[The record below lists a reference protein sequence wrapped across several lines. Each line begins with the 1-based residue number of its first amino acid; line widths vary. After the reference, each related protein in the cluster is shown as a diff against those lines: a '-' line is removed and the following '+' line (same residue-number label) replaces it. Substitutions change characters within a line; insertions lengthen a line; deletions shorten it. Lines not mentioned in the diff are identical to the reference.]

1 MADCSDRTGSP
12 VKFRSLAESGSPAG
26 VGLAGQWL
34 GQSAVHWAAKNIL
47 LFSLLSK
54 GTTQGTGRSMHPRSG
69 QKYYLYYVILL
80 LLLLWLSKLILK

>member
-12 VKFRSLAESGSPAG
+12 VKFRSLVGLGSPAG
-26 VGLAGQWL
+26 VELAGQWL

-47 LFSLLSK
+47 LFSLIRK
-54 GTTQGTGRSMHPRSG
+54 GTTQGTGRSAHPRPG